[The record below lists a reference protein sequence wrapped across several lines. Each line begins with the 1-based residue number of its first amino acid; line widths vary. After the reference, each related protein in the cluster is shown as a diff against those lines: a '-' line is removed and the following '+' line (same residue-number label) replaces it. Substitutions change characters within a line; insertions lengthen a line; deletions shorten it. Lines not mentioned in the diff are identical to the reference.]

1 MNAILNHS
9 SYDGFSW
16 KDDIKKYTYNK
27 TNIGWDSARAFNPR
41 ITHKMVKENDVVFN
55 PILQRYKDPKY
66 ETSLRQNEKSA
77 IISEIIKNQDNQ
89 LKVEQTF
96 NIINLK
102 DRLKGLENDPNYPS
116 MKDLIHSRK
125 RIESNPKNYNILSNL
140 PLTTHHFDKPENR
153 PNFDFNEP
161 KKGKKILKFGTERD
175 FDIIS
180 TKYKCF
186 NKEKNEI
193 DKEVQKLQ
201 TAKLFYQKNDY
212 NIIKGEY
219 YNKEKEMEFQ
229 KKRKEEQRTWGIE
242 RFQNMP
248 KCVKGKSDIYNLIT
262 LKIVDQKEMDKMLK
276 EEKEKRQRYDIRYKV
291 EKFYRDEN
299 LKEQDK
305 IDNRKNNK
313 ASYQRYKEQDKR
325 QYDIIDLKEKPYNEH
340 KDIIKTGGV
349 SNWQKIINGAGKN
362 NTFGVKKIYKDPYD
376 YSEAGSSYDAYKK
389 SRNKLMNKLPKI
401 ESDKLFNQ
409 LRKHR
414 KEIRPKKVNISS
426 YESNLKRI
434 QMDKEKFFHEEPRR
448 INMTDNNNKIAEN
461 SKSHVTYAETNK
473 LSKMFEKNREKNM
486 RNKKLAINLRMDM
499 TK

>member
-1 MNAILNHS
+1 
-9 SYDGFSW
+9 
-16 KDDIKKYTYNK
+16 
-27 TNIGWDSARAFNPR
+27 
-41 ITHKMVKENDVVFN
+41 
-55 PILQRYKDPKY
+55 
-66 ETSLRQNEKSA
+66 
-77 IISEIIKNQDNQ
+77 
-89 LKVEQTF
+89 
-96 NIINLK
+96 
-102 DRLKGLENDPNYPS
+102 
-116 MKDLIHSRK
+116 
-125 RIESNPKNYNILSNL
+125 
-140 PLTTHHFDKPENR
+140 
-153 PNFDFNEP
+153 
-161 KKGKKILKFGTERD
+161 
-175 FDIIS
+175 
-180 TKYKCF
+180 
-186 NKEKNEI
+186 
-193 DKEVQKLQ
+193 
-201 TAKLFYQKNDY
+201 
-212 NIIKGEY
+212 
-219 YNKEKEMEFQ
+219 
-229 KKRKEEQRTWGIE
+229 
-242 RFQNMP
+242 MP

-414 KEIRPKKVNISS
+414 KEIRPKKVNISN

-461 SKSHVTYAETNK
+461 SKSHVTYAEANK
-473 LSKMFEKNREKNM
+473 LSKMFEKNKEKNM

-499 TK
+499 TN